1 MVELTPAAI
10 QELERLQA
18 HGVRRGQAAILRI
31 QVQPSEC
38 GDWRYDLALV
48 AEPKP
53 TDLLTQSQGWTI
65 AIAAEAAELLRGLR
79 VDYIEDLMGGAF
91 RFHNP
96 NASQT
101 CGCGMAFR
109 VSRS

>member
-1 MVELTPAAI
+1 MVELTPAAL

-18 HGVRRGQAAILRI
+18 HGMNRGRTAILRI

-48 AEPKP
+48 AEPEP
-53 TDLLTQSQGWTI
+53 TDFLTESQGWTI
-65 AIAAEAAELLRGLR
+65 AIAADAADLLRGLR

-109 VSRS
+109 VSAS